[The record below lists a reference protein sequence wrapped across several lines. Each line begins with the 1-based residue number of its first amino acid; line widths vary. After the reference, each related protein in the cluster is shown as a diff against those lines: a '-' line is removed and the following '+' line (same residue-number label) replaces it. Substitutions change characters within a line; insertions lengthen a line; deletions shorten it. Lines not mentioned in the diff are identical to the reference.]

1 MSNPPIRGHVLI
13 AENNRDLSRTMSALL
28 NLAGYDV
35 ETVYDGRQAVDAACA
50 HSPAIVILDIGLP
63 RLDGY
68 HVAERLRGEAG
79 LKGILIISISG
90 CDADMHPARSQRAR
104 FDHHLVKPVDIDV
117 LLPLLVTSH
126 QTAESRWA

>member
-1 MSNPPIRGHVLI
+1 MSNPPTRRHVLI
-13 AENNRDLSRTMSALL
+13 AENNRDVSRTMSALL

-68 HVAERLRGEAG
+68 HVAEWLRGEAS
-79 LKGILIISISG
+79 LKGILIIAISG
-90 CDADMHPARSQRAR
+90 YDADMHPALATGPVRPPPGQTCRHRRPPAQGQRTYR
-104 FDHHLVKPVDIDV
+104 
-117 LLPLLVTSH
+117 
-126 QTAESRWA
+126 